1 MKTDKECRRL
11 SDVNQPVKT
20 NRWGHYRKMQENIRE
35 LPTALQDFAFKPV
48 GCPSNAEPSDIVRK
62 FRRSFSVLTVSQQ
75 ILNLALFVL
84 HGNLVRRLW
93 HHARDCQSAAC
104 TGTQQFE

>member
-1 MKTDKECRRL
+1 
-11 SDVNQPVKT
+11 
-20 NRWGHYRKMQENIRE
+20 MQENNQEIPLGPFHHDYNYPRE
-35 LPTALQDFAFKPV
+35 SQNET
-48 GCPSNAEPSDIVRK
+48 GDIVRK
-62 FRRSFSVLTVSQQ
+62 FRRSFNVLTVSQQ

-104 TGTQQFE
+104 QGDKHYSLRTTMRD